1 VQLSD
6 FERAITV
13 NTNLGKILFST
24 FAGACILM
32 ASVTTDYSRAVDFAN
47 YKTYSWIKVRVE
59 DPLWEDRV
67 MNAVDSQLTAKG
79 WTKVPT
85 GGDAAVAAYGS
96 THSQKTLQ
104 TWYTGFGGGWHW
116 RGFGD
121 GMATTTVENT
131 PVGTLMVDIFD
142 SSTEK
147 LIWRGIANDTLSGK
161 PEKDEKKLDKAV
173 AEMFKKFPPPA
184 KG

>member
-1 VQLSD
+1 MK
-6 FERAITV
+6 RH
-13 NTNLGKILFST
+13 LGKFLLLLACACVV
-24 FAGACILM
+24 FAT
-32 ASVTTDYSRAVDFAN
+32 VKTDYSHSVDFGH
-47 YKTYSWIKVRVE
+47 YKTYSWIKVSVQ

-67 MNAVDSQLTAKG
+67 TRAVDSQLSAKG
-79 WTKVPT
+79 WTRVPD

-104 TWYTGFGGGWHW
+104 TWYEGFGGGWRW

-121 GMATTTVENT
+121 GLATTTVENT

-142 SSTEK
+142 SATQK
-147 LIWRGIANDTLSGK
+147 LIWRGVASDTLSGK
-161 PEKDEKKLDKAV
+161 PEKDEKKMDKAV
-173 AEMFKKFPPPA
+173 AEMFKNFPPQA